1 MEIHFE
7 YEGDYYFFQAI
18 AEKQLLPSPLK
29 EVLKVLEGH
38 GIKALYDG
46 YYDVK
51 AQFGLVLL
59 DKPITAG
66 FRELEMIGG
75 TKLNPMPDRSVSVFM
90 RELYAHVLYDG
101 PLLEQVNAN
110 RDLLANQLK

>member
-7 YEGDYYFFQAI
+7 YDGDYYFFQAI
-18 AEKQLLPSPLK
+18 ENILALPSPLK
-29 EVLKVLEGH
+29 EVLMVLKAND
-38 GIKALYDG
+38 INALYDG

-66 FRELEMIGG
+66 FRELEMISG
-75 TKLNPMPDRSVSVFM
+75 TKLHPMPDRSVSVFM
-90 RELYAHVLYDG
+90 RELYTHVLYDG
-101 PLLEQVNAN
+101 SLLVQVNLN
-110 RDLLANQLK
+110 KHLLGSQV

>member
-7 YEGDYYFFQAI
+7 YDGDYYFFQAI
-18 AEKQLLPSPLK
+18 ENILALPSPLK
-29 EVLKVLEGH
+29 EVLMVLKAND
-38 GIKALYDG
+38 INALYDG

-66 FRELEMIGG
+66 FRELEMISG
-75 TKLNPMPDRSVSVFM
+75 TKLHPLPDRSVSVFM
-90 RELYAHVLYDG
+90 RDLYSHALFDG
-101 PLLEQVNAN
+101 KLLEQVIIH
-110 RDLLANQLK
+110 RDIKLTQV

>member
-7 YEGDYYFFQAI
+7 YDGDYYFFQAI
-18 AEKQLLPSPLK
+18 ENILALPSPLK
-29 EVLKVLEGH
+29 EVLMVLKAND
-38 GIKALYDG
+38 INALYDG

-66 FRELEMIGG
+66 FRELEMISG
-75 TKLNPMPDRSVSVFM
+75 TKLHPMPDRSVSVFM
-90 RELYAHVLYDG
+90 RELYTHVLYDG
-101 PLLEQVNAN
+101 SLLEQVNLN
-110 RDLLANQLK
+110 KHLLGSQV